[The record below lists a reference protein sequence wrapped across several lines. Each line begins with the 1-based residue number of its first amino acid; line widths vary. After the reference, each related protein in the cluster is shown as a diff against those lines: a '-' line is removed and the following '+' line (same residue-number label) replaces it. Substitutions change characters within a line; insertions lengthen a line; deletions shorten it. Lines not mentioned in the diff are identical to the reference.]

1 MENNST
7 SQSITISAVIALSIE
22 KVWNYWTEPSHIMQW
37 YQASE
42 DWHAPFA
49 DNNLIENG
57 VFTTTMA
64 AKDGSVSFDFSGV
77 YTKIVVHN
85 LIAYRLGDGRMVSIA
100 FLNNGSETTIIETF
114 EPESENPLD
123 MQEAGWQA
131 ILDSFKQYTE
141 QLF

>member
-1 MENNST
+1 MENNAST
-7 SQSITISAVIALSIE
+7 KSITISVVIALPIE
-22 KVWNYWTEPSHIMQW
+22 IVWRYWTEPQHITQW
-37 YQASE
+37 CQASD

-49 DNNLIENG
+49 DNNLIEGG

-77 YTKIVVHN
+77 YTKIVMHN
-85 LIAYRLGDGRMVSIA
+85 LIAYRLGDGRLVSIV
-100 FLNNGSETTIIETF
+100 FLNNGSETTITETF

-131 ILDSFKQYTE
+131 ILNSFKQYAE
-141 QLF
+141 QQ